1 MGGKS
6 STISTSEQRILS
18 LQVQQSSQGLTLPVV
33 YGRARVAGNLIWY
46 GDFTTYEHKTTT
58 RQGGKGG
65 GGVKQEDVKYT
76 YEAAVMMALCE
87 GEIKGVTRIWR
98 DKEKFSSPASLRLT
112 LYKGGEEQPV
122 WPHLQQTRHAAQAV
136 SYSGTAYLCSPNY
149 ELTKSAQIYSHNFEV
164 DGKLGYSTSIVDAN
178 PRDIIR
184 DLLTNQKYG
193 CGFPVENLGDT
204 DVYGTYCRAAGIFLS
219 PVYSEQQE
227 AQRNIAELL
236 EQTNSAA
243 VFSQGRLKI
252 VPYGDSG
259 LSGNGATYIPNLTPL
274 YDLSDDDFIVSGEE
288 DPVRVERKT
297 NADAYNQVQIEYLDR
312 ANDYNIAVAEAK
324 DQANIEQYGIRP
336 KDAVKMHG
344 ICDAKV
350 ARQVAQ
356 LLLQRALYV
365 RNEYEF
371 KLGWKYCL
379 LEPMDLVTLTDG
391 GLGLDKTPVR
401 ITEIEEDEDGVLN
414 VKAEDFP
421 FGTASA
427 TEYPTQPSLGYSA
440 DYNVSPGNA
449 HAPVMFEAP
458 LQLTGGEPEI
468 WLATAGGDMWGGA
481 EVWVSTNGDSYTRV
495 GAVSGKARY
504 GSLTAA
510 LPAGAVFDRANTLGV
525 EIGAG
530 QLTGG
535 TEQDSRDL
543 LTLCYADGEFLAY
556 ETAELKGVGR
566 YVLGNLTRGAYGSNI
581 DRHEAG
587 RPFVR
592 VDESLFKYP
601 VPRDWIGR
609 TVWVKLVSHNV
620 FGSGAQDLAEVPAYS
635 YRIVGAPLG
644 QVANLRLTSSWAYG
658 REAVLAWDKLDG
670 ADTYDVEIY
679 AAGSQT
685 RLRAINGIT
694 ANGYTYTLA
703 DMKADGGQVRNVV
716 FKVRGRAV
724 TGKTGAWAQVVAQNP
739 QLKALTGIQID
750 SGLRQAFFQ
759 FERPSEED
767 FAGIVIWVS
776 ENQAVPTTDANKAY
790 DGAETFVS
798 ITKCNGKDLQQGKT
812 YYLRA
817 AGYDSFGKDGMHVSN
832 SIAFTVADVS
842 VTDLAES
849 NLNKA
854 LRDKIALI
862 DGNGA
867 GSVNA
872 RIAAEAQ
879 ARAIV
884 ARAAEDAKAAAK
896 KAADDLTTKAAEIG
910 NKITAVERVN
920 NEQAQQIRTVTAAQ
934 GTTAA
939 GLEAEKKARADGDRA
954 EAQARETLAGRVS
967 TAEGNITRETQ
978 ARVTAINAQAAATEA
993 LKTRVGNA
1001 ESGITSLRET
1011 VNQKDSSRASE
1022 INQLSSKLNN
1032 LSVGGRNLIRDS
1044 AAQVKNSNYLIQ
1056 SYLMTDN
1063 SLQEGEPVTVTIWG
1077 DLGSDREAFWPF
1089 NSNGWNWLGVMKKV
1103 SDGVYRI
1110 VTTWKRSKNNPSN
1123 DHLLIYCGP
1132 NSGKTVSRID
1142 RIKLERGT
1150 VGTDWS
1156 PAPEDGEAATADALN
1171 QARQDAQAKA
1181 DAAKAAAEAAAQAKA
1196 DAAKA
1201 AAIAAASN
1209 DAQSKAEAAKAAAIA
1224 DAAAKDAQLKREA
1237 AADAQAKADA
1247 VKKIAEAAQKTAD
1260 ETKATVQ
1267 VVQTALTKATGDI
1280 KSLGER
1286 ITTVQSKADGN
1297 TAAVQTH
1304 AQSING
1310 LEAQYTVKVDV
1321 NGRVAGYGLATT
1333 PKNGTPESKFIV
1345 NADRFGVGSTGKADV
1360 FPFVIDTQ
1368 KNRVGVNGELVVNGK
1383 AIVDRLNA
1391 GDIHGDKITANT
1403 LNANRLTAGSVTA
1416 REMAAGSITADK
1428 LNVNNLS
1435 AISADMGNI
1444 SGGSLNIGGGQFTVS
1459 SDGSLVA
1466 QNAVVRG
1473 RIEGESGYFNGTIKA
1488 SRIEGDVM
1496 KVVRMKKLSN
1506 TVWEAS
1512 IQAEALP
1519 MMVRPDFE
1527 VRTVNPDHARRNQ
1540 ATAEFLVDGQRQ
1552 PVSRSFETR
1561 VTSVMKDEK
1570 HNTIGVKTDYTA
1582 TTSYGWYV
1590 LPRNKSVLLR
1600 LQLAENETPTTPIP
1614 CLQTAYLSPSD
1625 AEYKTLIGKMVW
1637 RRLTDYVRL
1646 KVGWLENGMWKAVYG
1661 LPDDIYGLRL
1671 KYLTDN
1677 NPEWA
1682 NGIVWMQDGTATAIK
1697 ANSTANHAA
1706 APRQYTREVNQ
1717 ASSSNAVIL
1726 SARNSWQWMELRD
1739 VEVLVPEDRM
1749 F

>member
-33 YGRARVAGNLIWY
+33 YGRARVAGNLVWY

-122 WPHLQQTRHAAQAV
+122 WPHLQQAKHAAQAI

-274 YDLSDDDFIVSGEE
+274 YDLTDDDFIVSGAE

-449 HAPVMFEAP
+449 HAPVIFEAP

-525 EIGAG
+525 EISAG

-566 YVLGNLTRGAYGSNI
+566 YTLGNLTRGAYGSNI

-635 YRIVGAPLG
+635 YRIIGAPLG

-759 FERPSEED
+759 CERPSEED
-767 FAGIVIWVS
+767 FAGIILWVS
-776 ENQAVPTTDANKAY
+776 DNPACPTVDANRVY
-790 DGAETFVS
+790 DGAETFVT
-798 ITKCNGKDLQQGKT
+798 IAKCNGNPLEGGKT
-812 YYLRA
+812 YYVRA
-817 AGYDSFGKDGMHVSN
+817 AGYDSFDKTGLQVS
-832 SIAFTVADVS
+832 SSVSFTVYDVS
-842 VTDLAES
+842 TTDLSES
-849 NLNKA
+849 NLNQA
-854 LRDKIALI
+854 LRNKIALI
-862 DGNGA
+862 DGNGT
-867 GSVNA
+867 GSVNE
-872 RIAAEAQ
+872 RIKNAK
-879 ARAIV
+879 
-884 ARAAEDAKAAAK
+884 EDSKREVQT
-896 KAADDLTTKAAEIG
+896 LT
-910 NKITAVERVN
+910 
-920 NEQAQQIRTVTAAQ
+920 
-934 GTTAA
+934 
-939 GLEAEKKARADGDRA
+939 
-954 EAQARETLAGRVS
+954 
-967 TAEGNITRETQ
+967 
-978 ARVTAINAQAAATEA
+978 
-993 LKTRVGNA
+993 
-1001 ESGITSLRET
+1001 
-1011 VNQKDSSRASE
+1011 SRLDE
-1022 INQLSSKLNN
+1022 FQ
-1032 LSVGGRNLIRDS
+1032 VGGRNYALSTGND
-1044 AAQVKNSNYLIQ
+1044 AKVLTVGGNNQTK
-1056 SYLMTDN
+1056 
-1063 SLQEGEPVTVTIWG
+1063 TVTIDVSSALKLKQG
-1077 DLGSDREAFWPF
+1077 DSLIISCDIELTNATSPYGKPYPRIGAEFSVTYADNSIGYFAAWYDEAVSGTTKTLKQRVVGKYTVAKEVKALR
-1089 NSNGWNWLGVMKKV
+1089 NIIVQARYQTSESIKV
-1103 SDGVYRI
+1103 SNV
-1110 VTTWKRSKNNPSN
+1110 
-1123 DHLLIYCGP
+1123 
-1132 NSGKTVSRID
+1132 
-1142 RIKLERGT
+1142 KLERGT
-1150 VGTDWS
+1150 VATDWT
-1156 PAPEDGEAATADALN
+1156 PAPED
-1171 QARQDAQAKA
+1171 
-1181 DAAKAAAEAAAQAKA
+1181 
-1196 DAAKA
+1196 
-1201 AAIAAASN
+1201 N
-1209 DAQSKAEAAKAAAIA
+1209 DGLQEV
-1224 DAAAKDAQLKREA
+1224 RG
-1237 AADAQAKADA
+1237 
-1247 VKKIAEAAQKTAD
+1247 
-1260 ETKATVQ
+1260 TVQ
-1267 VVQTALTKATGDI
+1267 VVQNTLAKATGDI

-1286 ITTVQSKADGN
+1286 ITTAQSTADGN
-1297 TAAVQTH
+1297 KATVQAH
-1304 AQSING
+1304 ARSING

-1345 NADRFGVGSTGKADV
+1345 NADRFGVGAVGKDDI
-1360 FPFVIDTQ
+1360 FPFTVDTQ

-1383 AIVDRLNA
+1383 AIIDRLNA

-1403 LNANRLTAGSVTA
+1403 LNANRLKAGSVTA
-1416 REMAAGSITADK
+1416 REMAVGSITADK

-1435 AISADMGNI
+1435 AISANMGNI
-1444 SGGSLNIGGGQFTVS
+1444 NGGSLNLGNGRFTV
-1459 SDGSLVA
+1459 
-1466 QNAVVRG
+1466 
-1473 RIEGESGYFNGTIKA
+1473 
-1488 SRIEGDVM
+1488 
-1496 KVVRMKKLSN
+1496 
-1506 TVWEAS
+1506 
-1512 IQAEALP
+1512 
-1519 MMVRPDFE
+1519 
-1527 VRTVNPDHARRNQ
+1527 
-1540 ATAEFLVDGQRQ
+1540 
-1552 PVSRSFETR
+1552 
-1561 VTSVMKDEK
+1561 
-1570 HNTIGVKTDYTA
+1570 
-1582 TTSYGWYV
+1582 
-1590 LPRNKSVLLR
+1590 
-1600 LQLAENETPTTPIP
+1600 
-1614 CLQTAYLSPSD
+1614 
-1625 AEYKTLIGKMVW
+1625 
-1637 RRLTDYVRL
+1637 
-1646 KVGWLENGMWKAVYG
+1646 
-1661 LPDDIYGLRL
+1661 
-1671 KYLTDN
+1671 DN
-1677 NPEWA
+1677 NGRVSISAASGNVGLKMTNDKIQFFNER
-1682 NGIVWMQDGTATAIK
+1682 GVLIV
-1697 ANSTANHAA
+1697 
-1706 APRQYTREVNQ
+1706 E
-1717 ASSSNAVIL
+1717 L
-1726 SARNSWQWMELRD
+1726 SM
-1739 VEVLVPEDRM
+1739 
-1749 F
+1749 

>member
-33 YGRARVAGNLIWY
+33 YGRARVAGNLVWY

-122 WPHLQQTRHAAQAV
+122 WPHLQQAKHAAQAI

-164 DGKLGYSTSIVDAN
+164 DGKLGYSSSIVDAN

-274 YDLSDDDFIVSGEE
+274 YDLSDDDFIVSGAE

-379 LEPMDLVTLTDG
+379 LEPMDLVTLTDE

-635 YRIVGAPLG
+635 YRIIGAPLG

-694 ANGYTYTLA
+694 ANSYTYTLA

-724 TGKTGAWAQVVAQNP
+724 TGKTGAWAQVAAQNP
-739 QLKALTGIQID
+739 QLKPLQGIEID
-750 SGLRQAFFQ
+750 SGLRQAFFKCAM
-759 FERPSEED
+759 PSEED
-767 FAGIVIWVS
+767 FAGIILWVS
-776 ENQAVPTTDANKAY
+776 DNPACPTVDANRVY
-790 DGAETFVS
+790 DGAETFVT
-798 ITKCNGKDLQQGKT
+798 IAKCNGNPLEGGKT
-812 YYLRA
+812 YYVRA
-817 AGYDSFGKDGMHVSN
+817 AGYDSFDKTGLQVS
-832 SIAFTVADVS
+832 SSAAFTVYDVD
-842 VTDLAES
+842 VTVRDLAES
-849 NLNKA
+849 SLNKA

-862 DGNGA
+862 DGSGA

-872 RIAAEAQ
+872 RIQTAF
-879 ARAIV
+879 R
-884 ARAAEDAKAAAK
+884 
-896 KAADDLTTKAAEIG
+896 KAADDLTAKARELG
-910 NKITAVERVN
+910 TKITAEEAVN
-920 NEQAQQIRTVTAAQ
+920 AEQARQIQAVTVAQ
-934 GTTAA
+934 GNTAA
-939 GLEAEKKARADGDRA
+939 GLEAEKRARAEGDRA
-954 EAQARETLAGRVS
+954 EAQARETLVGRVAS
-967 TAEGNITRETQ
+967 AEGSINTLRETVVRNDGARAEEIRQLQ
-978 ARVTAINAQAAATEA
+978 AKFTIPDTRNDNRPPSWYFANHPRSTVSEFKQADVLGLGGGFAALETVVPWGDPSGGRIFQTAYLQDGTVMRRKSDTTHIYAGNGVFNYTKDLWTEWVADETTNGAQAKADAARRGAEAAQAAAN
-993 LKTRVGNA
+993 RVDADFRQFVSTQAGKDGA
-1001 ESGITSLRET
+1001 TAQRISELSASIGSL
-1011 VNQKDSSRASE
+1011 Q
-1022 INQLSSKLNN
+1022 I
-1032 LSVGGRNLIRDS
+1032 GGRNLLRGS
-1044 AAQVKNSNYLIQ
+1044 GAAYQGGDYGL
-1056 SYLMTDN
+1056 SYGLADIPDV
-1063 SLQEGEPVTVTIWG
+1063 GEAVTLTIWG
-1077 DLGSDREAFWPF
+1077 EVAADRT
-1089 NSNGWNWLGVMKKV
+1089 V
-1103 SDGVYRI
+1103 GVYNTFGNRELARLAKVKDGLYR
-1110 VTTWKRSKNNPSN
+1110 VTFNWNAPITGGLEQPNASSKNLVLAFYRREST
-1123 DHLLIYCGP
+1123 
-1132 NSGKTVSRID
+1132 TVSRID

-1156 PAPEDGEAATADALN
+1156 PAPEDEAA
-1171 QARQDAQAKA
+1171 R
-1181 DAAKAAAEAAAQAKA
+1181 
-1196 DAAKA
+1196 
-1201 AAIAAASN
+1201 
-1209 DAQSKAEAAKAAAIA
+1209 
-1224 DAAAKDAQLKREA
+1224 REA
-1237 AADAQAKADA
+1237 ALTA
-1247 VKKIAEAAQKTAD
+1247 VTQTVERAV
-1260 ETKATVQ
+1260 TKAE
-1267 VVQTALTKATGDI
+1267 GDI
-1280 KSLGER
+1280 RAVTER
-1286 ITTVQSKADGN
+1286 ITTLQTSVNGN
-1297 TAAVQTH
+1297 TASIQTH
-1304 AQSING
+1304 ARSING

-1333 PKNGTPESKFIV
+1333 PKNGTPESRFIV
-1345 NADRFGVGSTGKADV
+1345 NADRFGVGAVGKADI
-1360 FPFVIDTQ
+1360 FPFTVDTQ

-1383 AIVDRLNA
+1383 AIIDNLNA
-1391 GDIHGDKITANT
+1391 GTIHGDKIAANT
-1403 LNANRLTAGSVTA
+1403 LNANRIRAGSVTA
-1416 REMAAGSITADK
+1416 REIASNAITADK
-1428 LNVNNLS
+1428 ISVTSLS
-1435 AISADMGNI
+1435 AISADMGAIRAGSMNLGNGRFVVNGNGQVSI
-1444 SGGSLNIGGGQFTVS
+1444 SAASGNVGLKMTNDKIQFF
-1459 SDGSLVA
+1459 
-1466 QNAVVRG
+1466 NERG
-1473 RIEGESGYFNGTIKA
+1473 VLIVE
-1488 SRIEGDVM
+1488 
-1496 KVVRMKKLSN
+1496 LS
-1506 TVWEAS
+1506 
-1512 IQAEALP
+1512 
-1519 MMVRPDFE
+1519 M
-1527 VRTVNPDHARRNQ
+1527 
-1540 ATAEFLVDGQRQ
+1540 
-1552 PVSRSFETR
+1552 
-1561 VTSVMKDEK
+1561 
-1570 HNTIGVKTDYTA
+1570 
-1582 TTSYGWYV
+1582 
-1590 LPRNKSVLLR
+1590 
-1600 LQLAENETPTTPIP
+1600 
-1614 CLQTAYLSPSD
+1614 
-1625 AEYKTLIGKMVW
+1625 
-1637 RRLTDYVRL
+1637 
-1646 KVGWLENGMWKAVYG
+1646 
-1661 LPDDIYGLRL
+1661 
-1671 KYLTDN
+1671 
-1677 NPEWA
+1677 
-1682 NGIVWMQDGTATAIK
+1682 
-1697 ANSTANHAA
+1697 
-1706 APRQYTREVNQ
+1706 
-1717 ASSSNAVIL
+1717 
-1726 SARNSWQWMELRD
+1726 
-1739 VEVLVPEDRM
+1739 
-1749 F
+1749 

>member
-33 YGRARVAGNLIWY
+33 YGRARVAGNLVWY

-112 LYKGGEEQPV
+112 LYKGGEDQPV
-122 WPHLQQTRHAAQAV
+122 WPHLQQAKHAAQAI

-274 YDLSDDDFIVSGEE
+274 YDLTDDDFIVSGAE

-391 GLGLDKTPVR
+391 GLGLNKTPVR

-510 LPAGAVFDRANTLGV
+510 LPVGAVFDRANTLGV

-566 YVLGNLTRGAYGSNI
+566 YTLGNLTRGAYGSNI

-724 TGKTGAWAQVVAQNP
+724 TGKTGAWAQIVAQNP

-759 FERPSEED
+759 CERPSEED
-767 FAGIVIWVS
+767 FAGIILWVS
-776 ENQAVPTTDANKAY
+776 DNPACPTVDANRVY
-790 DGAETFVS
+790 DGAETFVT
-798 ITKCNGKDLQQGKT
+798 IAKCNGSPLEGGKT
-812 YYLRA
+812 YYVRA
-817 AGYDSFGKDGMHVSN
+817 AGYDSFDKTGLQVS
-832 SIAFTVADVS
+832 SSAAFTVYDVD
-842 VTDLAES
+842 VTVRDLAES
-849 NLNKA
+849 SLNKA

-862 DGNGA
+862 DGSGA

-872 RIAAEAQ
+872 RIQTAS
-879 ARAIV
+879 
-884 ARAAEDAKAAAK
+884 K
-896 KAADDLTTKAAEIG
+896 KAADDLAAKARELG
-910 NKITAVERVN
+910 TKITVVENVN
-920 NEQAQQIRTVTAAQ
+920 AEQARQIQAVTAAQ
-934 GTTAA
+934 SNTAA
-939 GLEAEKKARADGDRA
+939 GLEAEKRARAEGDRA
-954 EAQARETLAGRVS
+954 EAQARETLVGRVAS
-967 TAEGNITRETQ
+967 AEGS
-978 ARVTAINAQAAATEA
+978 INT
-993 LKTRVGNA
+993 
-1001 ESGITSLRET
+1001 LRET
-1011 VNQKDSSRASE
+1011 VSRSDSARAEEVKTLKAS
-1022 INQLSSKLNN
+1022 IDN
-1032 LSVGGRNLIRDS
+1032 LQVGGRNLIRDS
-1044 AAQVKNSNYLIQ
+1044 AVTVQNANYLIRAYTL
-1056 SYLMTDN
+1056 SDN
-1063 SLQEGEPVTVTIWG
+1063 TLQESEPVVVTIWG

-1123 DHLLIYCGP
+1123 DRLLIYCGP
-1132 NSGKTVSRID
+1132 NTGKTVSRID

-1156 PAPEDGEAATADALN
+1156 PAPEDEAA
-1171 QARQDAQAKA
+1171 R
-1181 DAAKAAAEAAAQAKA
+1181 
-1196 DAAKA
+1196 
-1201 AAIAAASN
+1201 
-1209 DAQSKAEAAKAAAIA
+1209 
-1224 DAAAKDAQLKREA
+1224 REA
-1237 AADAQAKADA
+1237 ALTA
-1247 VKKIAEAAQKTAD
+1247 VTQTVERVV
-1260 ETKATVQ
+1260 TKAED
-1267 VVQTALTKATGDI
+1267 DI
-1280 KSLGER
+1280 RAVTER
-1286 ITTVQSKADGN
+1286 ITTLQTSVNGN

-1304 AQSING
+1304 ARSING

-1333 PKNGTPESKFIV
+1333 PKNGTPESKFIIT
-1345 NADRFGVGSTGKADV
+1345 ADRFGVGAVGKADI
-1360 FPFVIDTQ
+1360 FPFTVDTQ

-1383 AIVDRLNA
+1383 AIIDNLNA
-1391 GDIHGDKITANT
+1391 GTIHGDKIAANT
-1403 LNANRLTAGSVTA
+1403 LNANRIRAGSVTA
-1416 REMAAGSITADK
+1416 REIASNAVTADK
-1428 LNVNNLS
+1428 INVTSLS
-1435 AISADMGNI
+1435 AISADMGAI
-1444 SGGSLNIGGGQFTVS
+1444 RAGSLNLGNGRFTV
-1459 SDGSLVA
+1459 D
-1466 QNAVVRG
+1466 NNG
-1473 RIEGESGYFNGTIKA
+1473 RVSISAESGNVGLKMTNDKIQFFNERGVLIV
-1488 SRIEGDVM
+1488 E
-1496 KVVRMKKLSN
+1496 LS
-1506 TVWEAS
+1506 
-1512 IQAEALP
+1512 
-1519 MMVRPDFE
+1519 M
-1527 VRTVNPDHARRNQ
+1527 
-1540 ATAEFLVDGQRQ
+1540 
-1552 PVSRSFETR
+1552 
-1561 VTSVMKDEK
+1561 
-1570 HNTIGVKTDYTA
+1570 
-1582 TTSYGWYV
+1582 
-1590 LPRNKSVLLR
+1590 
-1600 LQLAENETPTTPIP
+1600 
-1614 CLQTAYLSPSD
+1614 
-1625 AEYKTLIGKMVW
+1625 
-1637 RRLTDYVRL
+1637 
-1646 KVGWLENGMWKAVYG
+1646 
-1661 LPDDIYGLRL
+1661 
-1671 KYLTDN
+1671 
-1677 NPEWA
+1677 
-1682 NGIVWMQDGTATAIK
+1682 
-1697 ANSTANHAA
+1697 
-1706 APRQYTREVNQ
+1706 
-1717 ASSSNAVIL
+1717 
-1726 SARNSWQWMELRD
+1726 
-1739 VEVLVPEDRM
+1739 
-1749 F
+1749 

>member
-33 YGRARVAGNLIWY
+33 YGRARVAGNLVWY
-46 GDFTTYEHKTTT
+46 SDFTTYEHKTTT

-122 WPHLQQTRHAAQAV
+122 WPHLQQAKHAAQAI

-274 YDLSDDDFIVSGEE
+274 YDLSDDDFIVSGAE

-449 HAPVMFEAP
+449 HAPVIFEAP

-510 LPAGAVFDRANTLGV
+510 LPAGAVFDRANALGV

-635 YRIVGAPLG
+635 YRIIGAPLG

-724 TGKTGAWAQVVAQNP
+724 TGKTGAWAQAVAQNP
-739 QLKALTGIQID
+739 QLKALAGIQID

-759 FERPSEED
+759 CERPSEED
-767 FAGIVIWVS
+767 FAGIILWVS
-776 ENQAVPTTDANKAY
+776 DNPACPTVDANRVY
-790 DGAETFVS
+790 DGAETFVT
-798 ITKCNGKDLQQGKT
+798 IAKCNGNPLEGGKT
-812 YYLRA
+812 YYVRA
-817 AGYDSFGKDGMHVSN
+817 AGYDSFDKTGLRVS
-832 SIAFTVADVS
+832 SSAAFTVYDVD
-842 VTDLAES
+842 VTVRDLAES
-849 NLNKA
+849 SLNKA

-862 DGNGA
+862 DGSGA

-872 RIAAEAQ
+872 RIAAAANRVDADLTRYQNVQAQKEKAQ
-879 ARAIV
+879 AEEV
-884 ARAAEDAKAAAK
+884 KTLKAS
-896 KAADDLTTKAAEIG
+896 IG
-910 NKITAVERVN
+910 SL
-920 NEQAQQIRTVTAAQ
+920 QI
-934 GTTAA
+934 
-939 GLEAEKKARADGDRA
+939 
-954 EAQARETLAGRVS
+954 
-967 TAEGNITRETQ
+967 
-978 ARVTAINAQAAATEA
+978 
-993 LKTRVGNA
+993 
-1001 ESGITSLRET
+1001 
-1011 VNQKDSSRASE
+1011 
-1022 INQLSSKLNN
+1022 
-1032 LSVGGRNLIRDS
+1032 GGRNLLR
-1044 AAQVKNSNYLIQ
+1044 
-1056 SYLMTDN
+1056 
-1063 SLQEGEPVTVTIWG
+1063 
-1077 DLGSDREAFWPF
+1077 GSDAAYQGGDYGLSYGLADVPNVGEAVTLTVWGEVAADRTVGVYNTFGNRELAR
-1089 NSNGWNWLGVMKKV
+1089 LAKV
-1103 SDGVYRI
+1103 KDGVYKATFNWNAPITGGREQPNAS
-1110 VTTWKRSKNNPSN
+1110 SKNLALFFYRREST
-1123 DHLLIYCGP
+1123 
-1132 NSGKTVSRID
+1132 TVSRID

-1156 PAPEDGEAATADALN
+1156 PAPEDEAA
-1171 QARQDAQAKA
+1171 R
-1181 DAAKAAAEAAAQAKA
+1181 
-1196 DAAKA
+1196 
-1201 AAIAAASN
+1201 
-1209 DAQSKAEAAKAAAIA
+1209 
-1224 DAAAKDAQLKREA
+1224 REA
-1237 AADAQAKADA
+1237 ALTA
-1247 VKKIAEAAQKTAD
+1247 VTQTIERAV
-1260 ETKATVQ
+1260 TKAE
-1267 VVQTALTKATGDI
+1267 GDI
-1280 KSLGER
+1280 RAVTER
-1286 ITTVQSKADGN
+1286 ITTLQTSVNGN
-1297 TAAVQTH
+1297 TASIQTH
-1304 AQSING
+1304 ARSING

-1333 PKNGTPESKFIV
+1333 PKNGTPESRFIV
-1345 NADRFGVGSTGKADV
+1345 NADRFGVGAVGKADI
-1360 FPFVIDTQ
+1360 FPFTVDTQ

-1383 AIVDRLNA
+1383 AIIDNLNA
-1391 GDIHGDKITANT
+1391 GTIHGDKIAANT
-1403 LNANRLTAGSVTA
+1403 LNANRIRAGSVTA
-1416 REMAAGSITADK
+1416 RELGVDK
-1428 LNVNNLS
+1428 LS

-1444 SGGSLNIGGGQFTVS
+1444 SGGSLNLGGGRFTVDNNGRVS
-1459 SDGSLVA
+1459 MSAASGKVGMKMTNDGIEVYDENGVLR
-1466 QNAVVRG
+1466 VRLG
-1473 RIEGESGYFNGTIKA
+1473 
-1488 SRIEGDVM
+1488 
-1496 KVVRMKKLSN
+1496 KLS
-1506 TVWEAS
+1506 
-1512 IQAEALP
+1512 
-1519 MMVRPDFE
+1519 
-1527 VRTVNPDHARRNQ
+1527 
-1540 ATAEFLVDGQRQ
+1540 
-1552 PVSRSFETR
+1552 
-1561 VTSVMKDEK
+1561 
-1570 HNTIGVKTDYTA
+1570 
-1582 TTSYGWYV
+1582 
-1590 LPRNKSVLLR
+1590 
-1600 LQLAENETPTTPIP
+1600 
-1614 CLQTAYLSPSD
+1614 
-1625 AEYKTLIGKMVW
+1625 
-1637 RRLTDYVRL
+1637 
-1646 KVGWLENGMWKAVYG
+1646 
-1661 LPDDIYGLRL
+1661 
-1671 KYLTDN
+1671 
-1677 NPEWA
+1677 
-1682 NGIVWMQDGTATAIK
+1682 
-1697 ANSTANHAA
+1697 
-1706 APRQYTREVNQ
+1706 
-1717 ASSSNAVIL
+1717 
-1726 SARNSWQWMELRD
+1726 
-1739 VEVLVPEDRM
+1739 
-1749 F
+1749 

>member
-33 YGRARVAGNLIWY
+33 YGRARVAGNLVWY

-122 WPHLQQTRHAAQAV
+122 WPHLQQAKHAAQAI

-164 DGKLGYSTSIVDAN
+164 DGKLGYSASIVDAN

-274 YDLSDDDFIVSGEE
+274 YDLSDDDFIVSGAE

-427 TEYPTQPSLGYSA
+427 TEYPSQPSLGYSA

-566 YVLGNLTRGAYGSNI
+566 YVLGNLTRGVYGSNI

-620 FGSGAQDLAEVPAYS
+620 FGSGAQDLSEVPAYS

-750 SGLRQAFFQ
+750 NGLRQAFFQ
-759 FERPSEED
+759 CERPSEED
-767 FAGIVIWVS
+767 FAGIILWVS
-776 ENQAVPTTDANKAY
+776 DNPACPTIDANRVY
-790 DGAETFVS
+790 DGAETFVT
-798 ITKCNGKDLQQGKT
+798 IAKCNGNPLEGGKT
-812 YYLRA
+812 YYVRA
-817 AGYDSFGKDGMHVSN
+817 AGYDSFDKTGLQVS
-832 SIAFTVADVS
+832 SSVSFTVYDVS
-842 VTDLAES
+842 TNDLSES
-849 NLNKA
+849 NLNQA
-854 LRDKIALI
+854 LRDKLALI
-862 DGNGA
+862 DGSGA

-872 RIAAEAQ
+872 RIQTASRQ
-879 ARAIV
+879 
-884 ARAAEDAKAAAK
+884 
-896 KAADDLTTKAAEIG
+896 AADGIR
-910 NKITAVERVN
+910 AV
-920 NEQAQQIRTVTAAQ
+920 T
-934 GTTAA
+934 
-939 GLEAEKKARADGDRA
+939 
-954 EAQARETLAGRVS
+954 
-967 TAEGNITRETQ
+967 
-978 ARVTAINAQAAATEA
+978 
-993 LKTRVGNA
+993 
-1001 ESGITSLRET
+1001 
-1011 VNQKDSSRASE
+1011 
-1022 INQLSSKLNN
+1022 
-1032 LSVGGRNLIRDS
+1032 
-1044 AAQVKNSNYLIQ
+1044 
-1056 SYLMTDN
+1056 
-1063 SLQEGEPVTVTIWG
+1063 
-1077 DLGSDREAFWPF
+1077 
-1089 NSNGWNWLGVMKKV
+1089 
-1103 SDGVYRI
+1103 
-1110 VTTWKRSKNNPSN
+1110 
-1123 DHLLIYCGP
+1123 
-1132 NSGKTVSRID
+1132 
-1142 RIKLERGT
+1142 
-1150 VGTDWS
+1150 
-1156 PAPEDGEAATADALN
+1156 
-1171 QARQDAQAKA
+1171 
-1181 DAAKAAAEAAAQAKA
+1181 
-1196 DAAKA
+1196 
-1201 AAIAAASN
+1201 
-1209 DAQSKAEAAKAAAIA
+1209 
-1224 DAAAKDAQLKREA
+1224 
-1237 AADAQAKADA
+1237 
-1247 VKKIAEAAQKTAD
+1247 
-1260 ETKATVQ
+1260 
-1267 VVQTALTKATGDI
+1267 
-1280 KSLGER
+1280 ER
-1286 ITTVQSKADGN
+1286 ITTLQTSVNGN
-1297 TAAVQTH
+1297 AASIQTH
-1304 AQSING
+1304 ARSING

-1321 NGRVAGYGLATT
+1321 NGKVAGYGLATT

-1345 NADRFGVGSTGKADV
+1345 NADRFGVGAVGKADI
-1360 FPFVIDTQ
+1360 FPFTVDTQ

-1444 SGGSLNIGGGQFTVS
+1444 SGGSLNIGGGQFTVA

-1488 SRIEGDVM
+1488 SHIEGDVM

-1512 IQAEALP
+1512 VQTEDLL

-1527 VRTVNPDHARRNQ
+1527 VRTVSPDYASRNNV
-1540 ATAEFLVDGQRQ
+1540 TAAFLVDGKRQ
-1552 PVSRSFETR
+1552 PVSHYLHSGFTELGGRKGTAG
-1561 VTSVMKDEK
+1561 
-1570 HNTIGVKTDYTA
+1570 NYTT

-1590 LPRNKSVLLR
+1590 LPRNKKVLLR
-1600 LQLAENETPTTPIP
+1600 LQLAGNEAPTTPIP

-1646 KVGWLENGMWKAVYG
+1646 KVHWLENGTWKAFYS

-1671 KYLTDN
+1671 KYLTDT

-1682 NGIVWMQDGTATAIK
+1682 NGIVWMQDGTAMVIK
-1697 ANSTANHAA
+1697 ENSTYNHAA
-1706 APRQYTREVNQ
+1706 APRQYMYEVNQ
-1717 ASSSNAVIL
+1717 VSNINAVIL
-1726 SARNSWQWMELRD
+1726 SAHNSWQWVELRD
-1739 VEVLVPEDRM
+1739 VEVLVPEDRV

>member
-33 YGRARVAGNLIWY
+33 YGRARVAGNLVWY

-122 WPHLQQTRHAAQAV
+122 WPHLQQAKHAAQAI

-274 YDLSDDDFIVSGEE
+274 YDLSDDDFIVSGAE

-427 TEYPTQPSLGYSA
+427 TEYPTQQSLGYSA

-449 HAPVMFEAP
+449 HAPVIFEAP

-481 EVWVSTNGDSYTRV
+481 EVWVSTNGDSYTRI

-510 LPAGAVFDRANTLGV
+510 LPVGAVFDRANTLGV

-566 YVLGNLTRGAYGSNI
+566 YALGNLTRGAYGSNI
-581 DRHEAG
+581 GRHEAG

-694 ANGYTYTLA
+694 ANSYTYTLA

-759 FERPSEED
+759 CERPSEED
-767 FAGIVIWVS
+767 FAGIILWVS
-776 ENQAVPTTDANKAY
+776 DNSACPTVDANRVY
-790 DGAETFVS
+790 DGAETFVT
-798 ITKCNGKDLQQGKT
+798 IAKCNGNPLEGGKT
-812 YYLRA
+812 YYVRA
-817 AGYDSFGKDGMHVSN
+817 AGYDSFDKTGLQVS
-832 SIAFTVADVS
+832 SSAAFTVYDVD
-842 VTDLAES
+842 VTVRDLAES
-849 NLNKA
+849 SLNKA

-862 DGNGA
+862 DGSGA

-872 RIAAEAQ
+872 RIQTAF
-879 ARAIV
+879 R
-884 ARAAEDAKAAAK
+884 
-896 KAADDLTTKAAEIG
+896 KAADDLTAKARELG
-910 NKITAVERVN
+910 TKITAEEAVN
-920 NEQAQQIRTVTAAQ
+920 TEQARQIQAVTAAQ
-934 GTTAA
+934 GNTAA
-939 GLEAEKKARADGDRA
+939 GLEAEKRARAEGDRA
-954 EAQARETLAGRVS
+954 EAQARETLVGRVAS
-967 TAEGNITRETQ
+967 AEGSINTLRETVVRNDGARAEEIRQLQ
-978 ARVTAINAQAAATEA
+978 AKFTIPDTRNDNRPPSWYFANHPRSTVSEFKQADVLGLGGGFAALETVVPWGDPSGGRIFQTAYLQDGTVMRRKSDTAHTYAGGVYNYTKDLWTEWVADETANGAQAKADAARRVAEAAQAAAN
-993 LKTRVGNA
+993 RVDADFRQFASTQAGKDGATAQRISELSASIGNLQ
-1001 ESGITSLRET
+1001 I
-1011 VNQKDSSRASE
+1011 
-1022 INQLSSKLNN
+1022 
-1032 LSVGGRNLIRDS
+1032 GGRNLLR
-1044 AAQVKNSNYLIQ
+1044 
-1056 SYLMTDN
+1056 
-1063 SLQEGEPVTVTIWG
+1063 
-1077 DLGSDREAFWPF
+1077 GSDAAYQGGDYGLSYGLADVPNVGEAVTLTVW
-1089 NSNGWNWLGVMKKV
+1089 GEVAADRTV
-1103 SDGVYRI
+1103 GVYNTFGNRELARLAKVKDGLYR
-1110 VTTWKRSKNNPSN
+1110 VTFNWNAPITGGLEQPNASSKNLALFFYRREST
-1123 DHLLIYCGP
+1123 
-1132 NSGKTVSRID
+1132 TVSRID

-1156 PAPEDGEAATADALN
+1156 PAPEDEAA
-1171 QARQDAQAKA
+1171 R
-1181 DAAKAAAEAAAQAKA
+1181 
-1196 DAAKA
+1196 
-1201 AAIAAASN
+1201 
-1209 DAQSKAEAAKAAAIA
+1209 
-1224 DAAAKDAQLKREA
+1224 REA
-1237 AADAQAKADA
+1237 ALTA
-1247 VKKIAEAAQKTAD
+1247 VTQTVERAV
-1260 ETKATVQ
+1260 TKAE
-1267 VVQTALTKATGDI
+1267 GDI
-1280 KSLGER
+1280 RAVTER
-1286 ITTVQSKADGN
+1286 ITTLQTSVNGN
-1297 TAAVQTH
+1297 TASIQTH
-1304 AQSING
+1304 ARSING

-1333 PKNGTPESKFIV
+1333 PKNGTPESRFIV
-1345 NADRFGVGSTGKADV
+1345 NADRFGVGAVGKADI
-1360 FPFVIDTQ
+1360 FPFTVDTQ

-1383 AIVDRLNA
+1383 AIIDNLNA
-1391 GDIHGDKITANT
+1391 GTIHGDKIAANT
-1403 LNANRLTAGSVTA
+1403 LNANRIRAGSVTA
-1416 REMAAGSITADK
+1416 REIASNAITADK
-1428 LNVNNLS
+1428 ISVTSLS
-1435 AISADMGNI
+1435 AISADMGAIRAGSMNLGNGRFVVNGNGQVSI
-1444 SGGSLNIGGGQFTVS
+1444 SAASGNVGLKMTNDKIQFF
-1459 SDGSLVA
+1459 
-1466 QNAVVRG
+1466 NERG
-1473 RIEGESGYFNGTIKA
+1473 VLIVE
-1488 SRIEGDVM
+1488 
-1496 KVVRMKKLSN
+1496 LS
-1506 TVWEAS
+1506 
-1512 IQAEALP
+1512 
-1519 MMVRPDFE
+1519 M
-1527 VRTVNPDHARRNQ
+1527 
-1540 ATAEFLVDGQRQ
+1540 
-1552 PVSRSFETR
+1552 
-1561 VTSVMKDEK
+1561 
-1570 HNTIGVKTDYTA
+1570 
-1582 TTSYGWYV
+1582 
-1590 LPRNKSVLLR
+1590 
-1600 LQLAENETPTTPIP
+1600 
-1614 CLQTAYLSPSD
+1614 
-1625 AEYKTLIGKMVW
+1625 
-1637 RRLTDYVRL
+1637 
-1646 KVGWLENGMWKAVYG
+1646 
-1661 LPDDIYGLRL
+1661 
-1671 KYLTDN
+1671 
-1677 NPEWA
+1677 
-1682 NGIVWMQDGTATAIK
+1682 
-1697 ANSTANHAA
+1697 
-1706 APRQYTREVNQ
+1706 
-1717 ASSSNAVIL
+1717 
-1726 SARNSWQWMELRD
+1726 
-1739 VEVLVPEDRM
+1739 
-1749 F
+1749 